1 MPVPTDLRRGARVTA
16 RYLNALREAARRA
29 LNPAPGTGLSAR
41 ETPGGIVIN
50 RDPEPEQRE
59 NCVRALYRMSEAE
72 RQFFSGPAPRGGVVR
87 LIDAL
92 EAEGGPALA
101 ECGAPEVPGLGRVG
115 VLQQYAEDES
125 VVWVQTRGPTVVLY
139 DSRGGIAR
147 KGDRLANLYR
157 DGAATA
163 TGQQYLPVKCGLGP
177 LHVVE
182 DRGSAQAEG
191 YGEDGAYAARY
202 ALVEVVGDRGDAVMV
217 QMTPGDVRPFHT
229 LYFRRRLWGSPVEP
243 SENYPGVLFIS
254 PSLG

>member
-1 MPVPTDLRRGARVTA
+1 MPAPPDLRRGARVTA

-50 RDPEPEQRE
+50 RDPQPEQRE
-59 NCVRALYRMSEAE
+59 NCVRALYRMTDAE

-92 EAEGGPALA
+92 EAESGPTLA
-101 ECGAPEVPGLGRVG
+101 ECRAPDVPGLGRLG

-125 VVWVQTRGPTVVLY
+125 VVWVQTRGPAVVIY
-139 DSRGGIAR
+139 DSRIGLVR

-157 DGAATA
+157 DGAAVT

-182 DRGSAQAEG
+182 DRGSAQVEG
-191 YGEDGAYAARY
+191 YGDDAAYYARY
-202 ALVEVVGDRGDAVMV
+202 ALVEIAGDRGDAVMV
-217 QMTPGDVRPFHT
+217 QMAPGDVRPFHT
-229 LYFRRRLWGSPVEP
+229 LYFRRRLWGAPVEP
-243 SENYPGVLFIS
+243 VSEYPGVVFIS
-254 PSLG
+254 PAIG